1 LKAERFVA
9 AWIAAFLA
17 APVVGCNLVSSN
29 TFSVPYSFSPI
40 SYEDKFGDANGTV
53 PAIMCDPG
61 NANSCA
67 AVQIPP
73 GSSLMAV
80 CDDKA
85 KSCAA
90 TAELR
95 LSYPVD
101 LTMENLPSEAIM
113 YGINFVSIGK
123 VEYWSSNDTL
133 NFNTPLIDIYVAP
146 MTAQDETGGTKLGSI
161 GPIMPGGTPTCSDTH
176 DTDSAAGMSMVCD
189 MPLDSDGENALAN
202 FVKDYK
208 TPFQF
213 FAHTTVSAMAGE
225 PLPAGTLDFTVRPV
239 ISIGILK

>member
-1 LKAERFVA
+1 LKAELLVA
-9 AWIAAFLA
+9 ALLLC
-17 APVVGCNLVSSN
+17 GCNLVSTN

-40 SYEDKFGDANGTV
+40 SYESKFGDAQGTV
-53 PAIMCDPG
+53 PAIMCDPAD
-61 NANSCA
+61 ANSCS

-85 KSCAA
+85 RSCAA

-101 LTMENLPSEAIM
+101 LSMENLPSEAIM
-113 YGINFVSIGK
+113 YGINFVRISK
-123 VEYWSSNDTL
+123 VEYWSTNDTL
-133 NFNTPLIDIYVAP
+133 NFNTPLIDLYVAP
-146 MTAQDETGGTKLGSI
+146 ATAQDETGGTKLGSI
-161 GPIMPGGTPTCSDTH
+161 GPITPGGTPTCSDMRDS
-176 DTDSAAGMSMVCD
+176 DTAAGTSMVCD
-189 MPLDSDGENALAN
+189 MPLDSDGENALEN

-208 TPFQF
+208 TEFQF
-213 FAHTTVSAMAGE
+213 IAHAKVSAMAGE

>member
-1 LKAERFVA
+1 LKAELVFA
-9 AWIAAFLA
+9 ALLLG
-17 APVVGCNLVSSN
+17 GCNLVSSN

-40 SYEDKFGDANGTV
+40 SYEKSFGSDQGTV
-53 PAIMCDPG
+53 PAITCDPSDT
-61 NANSCA
+61 NSCA
-67 AVQIPP
+67 AVQIPQ
-73 GSSLMAV
+73 GSSLTAV

-85 KSCAA
+85 RSCAA

-113 YGINFVSIGK
+113 YGINFVSISK
-123 VEYWSSNDTL
+123 IEYWSTNDTL
-133 NFNTPLIDIYVAP
+133 NFNTPLIDLYVAP
-146 MTAQDETGGTKLGSI
+146 ATAMDETGGTKIGSI
-161 GPIMPGGTPTCSDTH
+161 GPITPGGTPTCSDMR
-176 DTDSAAGMSMVCD
+176 DTDSASGTAMVCD
-189 MPLDSDGENALAN
+189 MPLDSDGENALSN

-213 FAHTTVSAMAGE
+213 IAHTTVSAMAGE